1 MDRTLKAVR
10 ERLISEILYWD
21 SRAAEEERKAQ
32 AGKVAA
38 KARAEAARRRAEEL
52 RERLRRREE
61 ELLRAKHIRSLPPRL
76 SQIIW
81 VIPPLAESPLA
92 PEEEARRRLERLAV
106 EAVLRLE
113 RRWGHEPREMPPG
126 WPGYDVE
133 SRLPDG
139 SLRFLEV
146 KGKGPGSSVVTLS
159 RTQILTGLN
168 KPDAWFLVVV
178 ETDGERALRAHYI
191 PAPFQREPDF
201 AATSV
206 NYDLGELLA
215 RARWTVE
222 L

>member
-1 MDRTLKAVR
+1 MNVR
-10 ERLISEILYWD
+10 VSQVGKLDAGGACSAGAQ
-21 SRAAEEERKAQ
+21 RAGCCAQ
-32 AGKVAA
+32 
-38 KARAEAARRRAEEL
+38 
-52 RERLRRREE
+52 
-61 ELLRAKHIRSLPPRL
+61 
-76 SQIIW
+76 Q
-81 VIPPLAESPLA
+81 
-92 PEEEARRRLERLAV
+92 AV
-106 EAVLRLE
+106 EV
-113 RRWGHEPREMPPG
+113 
-126 WPGYDVE
+126 
-133 SRLPDG
+133 
-139 SLRFLEV
+139 V